1 MPRILNG
8 VDPYSIPDIEVLD
21 GKAVF
26 PAAKFSA
33 MNPLN
38 LTDDELQDAAQAA
51 RIASVQA
58 EADAEKQSSPR
69 VKSMFDSSARRWREL
84 AEKFERARIR
94 SGIRG

>member
-1 MPRILNG
+1 
-8 VDPYSIPDIEVLD
+8 
-21 GKAVF
+21 
-26 PAAKFSA
+26 